1 MAKEGAEKKTVSK
14 EVVIEPKGIDSLT
27 PLLEED
33 AKKYMI
39 GHPAEEPLEEK
50 EEEKEEEKDLAL
62 EKEKAITDEEEPEL
76 KEEKVEK
83 PPKPK
88 YKSQEEAETAYAE
101 AQRKMHEATTES
113 SRLREQNE
121 KLQAQFNEVLTK
133 AVTPKEEGVKPE
145 ITKKEEA
152 ILKGRIK
159 PMLQE
164 IEALDTTSPDYQ
176 EKVDEIYD
184 KHLGAT
190 LRERDTRMEKDFSD
204 RLSKVKEEIKK
215 EIKEEQRTEK
225 TQDELVSDA
234 IKKAKEEGL
243 DMRTGIK
250 IEGRDKS
257 VSSADWRLF
266 WDSTRDAPKDSS
278 PEQIVD
284 YAIKEVKR
292 MRNEIL
298 APKDKA
304 RKRQEENTVLER
316 TTVGKEVRA
325 EDEVTRPI
333 SMTEA
338 LDKSVRRI

>member
-14 EVVIEPKGIDSLT
+14 EVVIEPKGTDSLT

-33 AKKYMI
+33 AKKYMV
-39 GHPAEEPLEEK
+39 GHPAEESSEEK
-50 EEEKEEEKDLAL
+50 EEKEEDLDLEK
-62 EKEKAITDEEEPEL
+62 EKEKAITDKEDPESKEEEV
-76 KEEKVEK
+76 KE
-83 PPKPK
+83 PLKPK

-101 AQRKMHEATTES
+101 AQKKMHEATTES
-113 SRLREQNE
+113 ARLREQNE

-133 AVTPKEEGVKPE
+133 AVTKKEDVGKPPE
-145 ITKKEEA
+145 LTKKEEA

-164 IEALDTTSPDYQ
+164 IEALDNDTPGYQ

-190 LRERDTRMEKDFSD
+190 MRERDARMEKDFSE

-215 EIKEEQRTEK
+215 EIKEERSTEK
-225 TQDELVSDA
+225 TQDQLVSEA
-234 IKKAKEEGL
+234 IEKAKKEGL
-243 DMRTGIK
+243 DMRSNIK
-250 IEGRDKS
+250 IEGRNELVDT
-257 VSSADWRLF
+257 ADWRLF
-266 WDSTRDAPKDSS
+266 WDSTGRAPKDSS

-292 MRNEIL
+292 MKNDIL

-304 RKRQEENTVLER
+304 KKRQEENTVLER
-316 TTVGKEVRA
+316 TTVGKEVRP
-325 EDEVTRPI
+325 EDEVARPI

-338 LDKSVRRI
+338 LNQSVRRI

>member
-1 MAKEGAEKKTVSK
+1 MAKEGAEKVVKK
-14 EVVIEPKGIDSLT
+14 DVVIEPKGTDSLT

-33 AKKYMI
+33 AKNYMV
-39 GHPAEEPLEEK
+39 GHPAAASS
-50 EEEKEEEKDLAL
+50 EEEKEEKEEKDLVL
-62 EKEKAITDEEEPEL
+62 EKEKELTDKEKLESEEEKR
-76 KEEKVEK
+76 KESL
-83 PPKPK
+83 KPK

-113 SRLREQNE
+113 ARLREQNE

-133 AVTPKEEGVKPE
+133 AVTKKEDVEKPPDL
-145 ITKKEEA
+145 TKKEEA

-159 PMLQE
+159 PMLKE
-164 IEALDTTSPDYQ
+164 IEALDNDDPDYQ

-190 LRERDTRMEKDFSD
+190 MRERDARMEKDFSD
-204 RLSKVKEEIKK
+204 RLSKVKDEIKK
-215 EIKEEQRTEK
+215 EIKEERSTEK
-225 TQDELVSDA
+225 TQDQLVNEA
-234 IKKAKEEGL
+234 IEKAKKEGL
-243 DMRTGIK
+243 DMRSNIK
-250 IEGRDKS
+250 IEGRDD
-257 VSSADWRLF
+257 VVDTADWRLF
-266 WDSTRDAPKDSS
+266 WDSAERAPKGSS

-304 RKRQEENTVLER
+304 KKRQEENAVLER
-316 TTVGKEVRA
+316 TTVGKEVRP
-325 EDEVTRPI
+325 EDEVAKPI

-338 LDKSVRRI
+338 LNQSIRRI